1 MPIISTH
8 VTLSGTRSII
18 AQADNMPQSVT
29 IHNEDAAQNTTAFIG
44 SDSVTVGTGLHI
56 NSGGT
61 IQLTLRPGDVLYGIS
76 DGTSPVLSML
86 AIQMND

>member
-8 VTLSGTRSII
+8 VTLSGTRAVI

-29 IHNEDAAQNTTAFIG
+29 IHNEDAAQNTQAYIG
-44 SDSVTVGTGLHI
+44 SENVTVSNGLHL
-56 NSGGT
+56 NSGVT
-61 IQLTLRPGDVLYGIS
+61 IQLTLRPGDVLYGVS